1 MGMSTKVKKSTNAAE
16 ATSAIYRQIIQAID
30 TFLEKVKNDASKNS
44 SAATQ
49 ELDASKENAYELLLN
64 IRGEIVGNLE
74 ALEKNADWDTF
85 TMAFYGETN
94 AGKSTII
101 ETLRIMFDEPEK
113 IKTQEKFRVLQKQIN
128 IDQSSFDEV
137 RKNILQI
144 EKIVDANQQNVNQL
158 SQRNNKEM
166 ANLSALLN
174 TLEKQ
179 LKEKEKSLN
188 LFQKIMAMFRKL
200 PENIEVVLQKKKII
214 AKGLEFSEALVNV
227 ESGLRKY
234 KDKHKVQC
242 TKHDKMLVQMN
253 QLEPL
258 ADGSII
264 GDGRS
269 DYTLDSQS
277 YVVGYK
283 GQNFALLDVP
293 GIEGK
298 EEKVGESIWQAVQK
312 AHAVFYVTG
321 KAAAPQTGD
330 EHTKGTLEKIREHLG
345 DQTEVWSIFNK
356 RITNPLQLQK
366 PQLIS
371 SGEKESLHSLDEKMR
386 EQLGENYQGSL
397 SVCGL
402 VGFLAVADCLVPGQE
417 NSKRKEKFLAKHNEQ
432 HLLSYSGMTD
442 FKRML
447 SEEFVKDFKIKI
459 KRANINKASQVLKTA
474 SSSIERLQKDK
485 FIPLYEKLLEES
497 DTANH
502 LLDAALDTLKS
513 ELRAFSGRSVDV
525 FKSNVRNAM
534 YKEISRD
541 IDNDDFKYEL
551 EAAISRAQQ
560 EFDEKFPIDIKSE
573 IKLFG
578 ENVQTIVERFQQHA
592 DEVLELYSS
601 FNTEG
606 FSEGFSLDVDIDNGV
621 NVMGLIGTVVGTV
634 GLVFT
639 PVGWG
644 AIAVGAVGLVF
655 SFYKSVRSFFSSN
668 YKMSQQRKSTDNNIY
683 DVARELERTVD
694 RNIDSAVPKIESQ
707 LDLLKEVLKMPVANT
722 KAINDVLT
730 ESIGHLHEISNKIEK
745 VI

>member
-1 MGMSTKVKKSTNAAE
+1 MNTKVKKSTNAAQ
-16 ATSAIYRQIIQAID
+16 ATSTIYRQIIQAID
-30 TFLEKVKNDASKNS
+30 NLLGKVKGDSSQNS
-44 SAATQ
+44 SGAVQ
-49 ELDASKENAYELLLN
+49 ELDTSKKNAHDLLLK
-64 IRGEIVGNLE
+64 IRDDIVSNLE
-74 ALEKNADWDTF
+74 ALERNADWNTF

-101 ETLRIMFDEPEK
+101 ETLRIMFDEPK
-113 IKTQEKFRVLQKQIN
+113 KRKTQEKFRALQQQLN

-137 RKNILQI
+137 RKSILQL
-144 EKIVDANQQNVNQL
+144 EKTVETHQQNVNQIN
-158 SQRNNKEM
+158 QRNNKEM
-166 ANLSALLN
+166 VKLSALLSA
-174 TLEKQ
+174 LDAQ

-188 LFQKIMAMFRKL
+188 IFKRIMAMFRNL
-200 PENIEVVLQKKKII
+200 PEKTEVISQKKKINTQ
-214 AKGLEFSEALVNV
+214 KFEFSEALVNV
-227 ESGLRKY
+227 ENGLCEY
-234 KDKHKVQC
+234 KDKHKAAS
-242 TKHDKMLVQMN
+242 TKHDEMLAQLE

-277 YVVGYK
+277 YVVEQK

-330 EHTKGTLEKIREHLG
+330 ENTKGTLEKIKEHLG

-371 SGEKESLHSLDEKMR
+371 SGEKESLRSLDEKMS
-386 EQLGENYQGSL
+386 EQLGENYQGSF

-417 NSKRKEKFLAKHNEQ
+417 NSKRKEKFMAKHDEQ

-442 FKRML
+442 FKRRL

-459 KRANINKASQVLKTA
+459 KRANVNKANQALKTA
-474 SSSIERLQKDK
+474 SSSIEHLQQDK
-485 FIPLYEKLLEES
+485 FIPLYEKLLQEA
-497 DTANH
+497 DAANH
-502 LLDAALDTLKS
+502 QLDAALDTLKS
-513 ELRAFSGRSVDV
+513 DLRALSGRSVDI
-525 FKSNVRNAM
+525 FKSNVRDAM

-551 EAAISRAQQ
+551 ETAISCAQQ
-560 EFDEKFPIDIKSE
+560 EFDKTFPEVIKDDIE
-573 IKLFG
+573 LFG
-578 ENVQTIVERFQQHA
+578 KNIQAIVDRFQQHA

-601 FNTEG
+601 FNTQG
-606 FSEGFSLDVDIDNGV
+606 FSEGLSLDIEIDNGV
-621 NVMGLIGTVVGTV
+621 NVMGIIGTVIGTV
-634 GLVFT
+634 GMALT
-639 PVGWG
+639 PVAWG

-655 SFYKSVRSFFSSN
+655 SFYKSVRSFFSSD
-668 YKMSQQRKSTDNNIY
+668 YKMSQQRKSTDDNIW
-683 DVARELERTVD
+683 DVAKELERTVD
-694 RNIDSAVPKIESQ
+694 RYIDSAIPNIESQ
-707 LDLLKEVLKMPVANT
+707 LEALKEVLKTPVANT
-722 KAINDVLT
+722 KTINDVLT
-730 ESIGHLHEISNKIEK
+730 ESIGQLNKISNKIEK